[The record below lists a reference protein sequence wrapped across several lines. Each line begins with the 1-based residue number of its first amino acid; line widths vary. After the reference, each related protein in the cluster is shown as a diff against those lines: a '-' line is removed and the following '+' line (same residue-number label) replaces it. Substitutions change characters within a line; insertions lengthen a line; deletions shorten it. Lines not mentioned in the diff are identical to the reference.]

1 MMTPPMTTESSPE
14 WIDAAEP
21 EERVGQV
28 STSSRLATH
37 GPMLSAH
44 GSSGVRIALRDLRRI
59 GVWELTEPLGRAT
72 TEGIKDD
79 VPSAEAAA
87 VWHFDSDG
95 SVPQNEYRAAGGSTR
110 LVRVYHVAA
119 TPGDQRD
126 QIAALDQ
133 GQPGEVGVPKYGA
146 GDWVFAQFNNQSGR
160 WEIIE
165 PAEDLWRFE
174 LKTPLVPNA
183 DPDVP
188 STADAYL
195 VVYDSGQG
203 KYVRTGVEFQV
214 ADFLGTHSGPAGSRG
229 YARRLADSHADVG
242 WEILRMTAAASSSS
256 SSA

>member
-1 MMTPPMTTESSPE
+1 MTFPTTSESSQA

-21 EERVGQV
+21 EERIGQV
-28 STSSRLATH
+28 STSTRLATH

-44 GSSGVRIALRDLRRI
+44 GSSGVRIAMRDLRRI
-59 GVWELTEPLGRAT
+59 AVWELTEPLRRSETDGLR
-72 TEGIKDD
+72 DD

-95 SVPQNEYRAAGGSTR
+95 SEPENEYRAAGDSTR
-110 LVRVYHVAA
+110 LVRLYHVAA

-126 QIAALDQ
+126 QIAALGE
-133 GQPGEVGVPKYGA
+133 GQPGEAGVPKYAA

-188 STADAYL
+188 STAEAYL

-203 KYVRTGVEFQV
+203 KYVTTGVEFQV
-214 ADFLGTHSGPAGSRG
+214 ADFLGIHVGPAGSRG
-229 YARRLADSHADVG
+229 YAKRLADSHASVG
-242 WEILRMTAAASSSS
+242 WEVLALAAPAGSSS